1 MVKTETVLVIFVYNE
16 NIIYNYNNLFVKLSK
31 VEGDSSKALL
41 GNHFHS
47 EIELVRCDFGIAVC
61 NIGGERLEIKPG
73 EVILV
78 NSRVMHY
85 NKFLGQHA
93 RITYMQID
101 IDKYAQQL
109 VSPSEHY
116 FYQFMAKRN
125 IGDYKI
131 FSRDSGVRRVFDEI
145 EAEINGE
152 SKSFQSFVKANVY
165 YLIAV
170 MSREGLRLDYSTV
183 DNISRLA
190 KIMPAI
196 HYAEEHYK
204 EKIVLDE
211 LCREINLDKYY
222 FCKLF
227 SKTVGATY
235 TDFVGY
241 LRLANAENML
251 LSTDKTVSEIA
262 YDCGFGTLQYFNRVF
277 KERNSCTPSQYRK
290 LNLPLTE
297 IKYL

>member
-1 MVKTETVLVIFVYNE
+1 MLNE
-16 NIIYNYNNLFVKLSK
+16 NIIYGKNNLFVKLRK
-31 VEGDSSKALL
+31 VEGNESRALL
-41 GNHFHS
+41 GNHFH
-47 EIELVRCDFGIAVC
+47 IDVELVRCDFGTAIC
-61 NIGGERLEIKPG
+61 NVGGERIEIKPG
-73 EVILV
+73 EVVLV
-78 NSRVMHY
+78 NSRVLHY
-85 NKFLGQHA
+85 NKFGSEFSG
-93 RITYMQID
+93 ITYMQID

-109 VSPSEHY
+109 VSPSERY
-116 FYQFMAKRN
+116 FYQFMSKRN
-125 IGDYKI
+125 IGNYKL
-131 FSRDSGVRRVFDEI
+131 FSRDSSVRRIFDEI
-145 EAEINGE
+145 EAEING
-152 SKSFQSFVKANVY
+152 KDISFQSFIKANIY

-190 KIMPAI
+190 KIMPAV

-204 EKIVLDE
+204 GKIALAE
-211 LCREINLDKYY
+211 LCREINMDKYY

-262 YDCGFGTLQYFNRVF
+262 YECGFGSLQYFNRTF
-277 KERNSCTPSQYRK
+277 KARNSCTPSQFRK
-290 LNLPLTE
+290 LNLPFSE